1 MNVIEG
7 GRTLSHS
14 SGIERLTIRYSKPG
28 LFTQYWWSMPEV
40 IMNGNNGVAIDVD
53 DASACLLEDAS
64 IQIV

>member
-1 MNVIEG
+1 
-7 GRTLSHS
+7 
-14 SGIERLTIRYSKPG
+14 
-28 LFTQYWWSMPEV
+28 MPEV